1 MHLTTLEV
9 SFLKKLA
16 FSDTK
21 QVKSFK
27 IKAQITTDHYT
38 SKSKTQLSPDTCQG
52 SQTLPCQE
60 GSRSPSPL
68 VPATKN
74 FATMLNH
81 KLTVLETPGT
91 V

>member
-1 MHLTTLEV
+1 MHLTTLDV

-27 IKAQITTDHYT
+27 IKAKSQQITILLRARPSSAQTPARVPT
-38 SKSKTQLSPDTCQG
+38 
-52 SQTLPCQE
+52 TLPCQE

-81 KLTVLETPGT
+81 KLIVLEIPGT